1 MADVVL
7 PVASHF
13 EINDIG
19 HYGIGHGYILA
30 RPKIVDPPEE
40 CWPDMK
46 IMNELGKRVSPPELW
61 YDDHEQ
67 FLEDVVRPA
76 GLTYPQFV
84 EKGYLKGPDRFRLHE
99 QKGFRTPTGKVELR
113 LSTAE
118 KFKLKPLPE
127 FTGFPEEQD
136 PEYPLLLTSSKSR
149 YYLHSSYRWIEKLR
163 KLRPEPRV
171 EIHPDTAARHGI
183 QEGDPVVIETHK
195 GSITQCAHLVASI
208 DPRVISAAH
217 GWWFP
222 EGSAARQYDWDKA
235 NLNMLTSTEKV
246 GQEYGT
252 PNLKG
257 IGCRIRRAPS

>member
-1 MADVVL
+1 
-7 PVASHF
+7 
-13 EINDIG
+13 
-19 HYGIGHGYILA
+19 
-30 RPKIVDPPEE
+30 
-40 CWPDMK
+40 
-46 IMNELGKRVSPPELW
+46 LW
-61 YDDHEQ
+61 HDDHEQ
-67 FLEDVVRPA
+67 FLEDVLRPA
-76 GLTYPQFV
+76 GLTYAQFV
-84 EKGYLKGPDRFRLHE
+84 EKGYLKGPDRFRFHE
-99 QKGFRTPTGKVELR
+99 QKGFHTPTGKVELR

-127 FTGFPEEQD
+127 FTGFLEEQD

-163 KLRPEPRV
+163 TLRPEPRV
-171 EIHPDTAARHGI
+171 ELHPDTAARHGI
-183 QEGDPVVIETHK
+183 EEGDAVVIETHK
-195 GSITQCAHLVASI
+195 GSITQRAHLVASL

-222 EGSAARQYDWDKA
+222 EGNAARQYDWDTA
-235 NLNMLTSTEKV
+235 NLNILTSTEKL